1 MPNYVFFNFLDT
13 IDLWNN
19 RLRQNYKL
27 ETLIFRIKTTN
38 GETENFI
45 VKTHSIIEEV
55 MLFKSL
61 FVLSQ
66 YLNSL
71 ARYK

>member
-1 MPNYVFFNFLDT
+1 MPNYVFFNFFGH
-13 IDLWNN
+13 N
-19 RLRQNYKL
+19 RPLRQNYKL